1 MSLKKQESIR
11 LLTED
16 LSKILIKNN
25 IINRYSKSPV
35 DRGGA
40 ENYLRGC
47 GVNWSVSSDKILND
61 LVDYIRIGY
70 YKKPKKNDKSK

>member
-1 MSLKKQESIR
+1 MSDLLKKE
-11 LLTED
+11 

-25 IINRYSKSPV
+25 IINRYSKSPL

-47 GVNWSVSSDKILND
+47 GVNWSVSSDKILED
-61 LVDYIRIGY
+61 LVHYIEHDQTRWPFRMII
-70 YKKPKKNDKSK
+70 NNE